1 LKLVGET
8 YTLWLATLGVLSAIL
23 FKKQFGVAALLWTA
37 LLFVLANLGALGLP
51 GGGIINNTSVA
62 ITLFMPVAL
71 LGGFALTSLVSGVE
85 WLLLRREAWS
95 RYLVPLRVILVA
107 AALALSF
114 SAARLLFPLVN
125 PTTYLFRAA
134 DRPALAWIEQ
144 NIPPQEIVLINPFN
158 WGYGL
163 CAGSDGGAWIGAL
176 SGRATLPPPV
186 IYGFGDPSEVQRIN
200 SLCADVLQYGS
211 DPDRLWE
218 LLRAA
223 GMRYVY
229 TGARGGPISATA
241 LRASPLFDI
250 FMPKAGY
257 MSFKRWAGSSSPSF
271 DSRYLDRRS
280 A

>member
-1 LKLVGET
+1 LLEAGWGN
-8 YTLWLATLGVLSAIL
+8 YTVWLAAVGVLSAIL
-23 FKKQFGVAALLWTA
+23 YKKQFGIAVLLWVA

-51 GGGIINNTSVA
+51 GGEIINNTSVA

-71 LGGFALTSLVSGVE
+71 LGGFALSSLVSGAE

-95 RYLVPLRVILVA
+95 RYLVPLRVSLVA
-107 AALALSF
+107 AALVLSF
-114 SAARLLFPLVN
+114 SAARLLFPLLN

-144 NIPPQEIVLINPFN
+144 NIPAEEPVLINPFS

-163 CAGSDGGAWIGAL
+163 CAGSDGGAWISAL

-200 SLCADVLQYGS
+200 SLCAEVLQYGS

-223 GMRYVY
+223 GIRYVY

-250 FMPKAGY
+250 LYAQGGVYVFQTLG
-257 MSFKRWAGSSSPSF
+257 W
-271 DSRYLDRRS
+271 
-280 A
+280 